1 MRKGEELDGNANNY
15 ELMRD
20 TIAAA
25 ATSFKESEHNSK
37 DDVVL

>member
-20 TIAAA
+20 TTAA
-25 ATSFKESEHNSK
+25 ATSFKEREHNSK